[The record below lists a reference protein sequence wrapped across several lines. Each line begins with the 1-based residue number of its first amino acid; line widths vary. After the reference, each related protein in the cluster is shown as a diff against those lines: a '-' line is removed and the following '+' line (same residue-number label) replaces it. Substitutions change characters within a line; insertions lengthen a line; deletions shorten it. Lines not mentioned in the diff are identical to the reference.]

1 MTKIESGRGLP
12 TSMAH
17 VQILLASTSFSDLL
31 FYKEPNRRDSFKI
44 GKFRIVVKVFGGC
57 NLPKIKK
64 LEQFYSDAKTFKNT
78 KQSSIFKQKYT
89 LKQFVAL
96 TYIDLSFLFQ

>member
-64 LEQFYSDAKTFKNT
+64 LEQFYSDAKTFKKYKT
-78 KQSSIFKQKYT
+78 KFY
-89 LKQFVAL
+89 
-96 TYIDLSFLFQ
+96 FQAKIYSKTVRCFNLY